1 MVVTEGRGSEKPRS
15 GQPTAGEEHRGRGGV
30 AGAGEPPVLA
40 LSDLIADRSGEVV
53 LYNDSNM
60 PVLTLL
66 TSERPVARGTVEAHV
81 TASGID
87 VAGYDYV
94 TFANG
99 LTLYYPQ
106 GLQLVILSEA
116 G

>member
-1 MVVTEGRGSEKPRS
+1 MVATEGRGSEKPRR
-15 GQPTAGEEHRGRGGV
+15 GEPTTGEEDRDRGREGDGGE
-30 AGAGEPPVLA
+30 APVLA
-40 LSDLIADRSGEVV
+40 LSDLIADRNGEVV
-53 LYNDSNM
+53 LYNDSDM

-81 TASGID
+81 TASGVD
-87 VAGYDYV
+87 VAGYNYV

-106 GLQLVILSEA
+106 GLQLLIVPELR
-116 G
+116 